1 MKKTLFL
8 VGAML
13 VVSSNIEAQQ
23 EKVSNI
29 EEVNIASKTKQNLY
43 KTGRNVQIITAE
55 DLKKQ
60 QGKSLTEVLNQVSG
74 IHITGS
80 FSNTPEPKGLKIRG
94 GKSANILILLDGIPL
109 KDVTGNDYTLSDL
122 RLIAL
127 ENIESIEILN
137 SAASVL
143 YGSNATVSVIN
154 IKTKQNT
161 IKPVEGLISL
171 RGGSFSTFGQNLSIK
186 GNKDHFSYQL
196 SAFNERSKGI
206 SSALGENFE
215 EDGFEKQNINANVG
229 YYDEKFHVNLSGGWN
244 HHLFDYD
251 GGAFT
256 DAENRSDDQQTHLS
270 LNAGYHYKNG
280 ELTINSRYTDNDR
293 IGKSW
298 INEKYTDQFSYAGQN
313 FFAEIYNTYRF
324 TDYVS
329 ITAGIMYEDQRMDAY
344 SLPWGATEL
353 LQDLSSEQTNIQ
365 SIDAFATL
373 QFHHGLFYMD
383 AGTRMIE
390 NSEFGNHF
398 VYSVNPYILKENA
411 TFYWKAGYSY
421 STAFIAPTLYQT
433 FGSLPYVL
441 PNFNLQPE
449 TNKTHEIHLSAG
461 KKDRSLNLI
470 ASFFQRNEEDAFVYQ
485 TVDLTTYAG
494 QFQNIAENTAKG
506 FEIGLDYQPYQF
518 LRLGGNFSFVEKEDA
533 ASMLRQPKQRVNS
546 FLDIKPFKGSS
557 VLINHQFVS
566 SRQDSYYDTESFA
579 VAEVLLEPFHVFN
592 LNISQQITPDFS
604 AYLNIGNLLNENYV
618 DVIGYRVKPRNFT
631 FGINYQF

>member
-1 MKKTLFL
+1 MKKTLIL

-13 VVSSNIEAQQ
+13 VVSSNIVAQQ
-23 EKVSNI
+23 EKESNI
-29 EEVNIASKTKQNLY
+29 EEVNIASKSKQQLY
-43 KTGRNVQIITAE
+43 KTGKNVQVITAE
-55 DLKKQ
+55 DLKKL
-60 QGKSLTEVLNQVSG
+60 QGKSLTDVLNQVSG

-80 FSNTPEPKGLKIRG
+80 FGNSSEPKGLKIRG

-137 SAASVL
+137 GAASVL

-154 IKTKQNT
+154 IKTKQNAV
-161 IKPVEGLISL
+161 KPFEGLISL
-171 RGGSFSTFGQNLSIK
+171 KAGSFSTFGQNFSVK
-186 GNKDHFSYQL
+186 GRKDHFNYQL
-196 SAFNERSKGI
+196 SAFNEKSKGI

-215 EDGFEKQNINANVG
+215 EDGFEKQNINANIG
-229 YYDEKFHVNLSGGWN
+229 YNNGEFKINLGAGWN

-256 DAENRSDDQQTHLS
+256 DAENRCDDQQTFIN
-270 LNAGYHYKNG
+270 LNAGYQYKNG

-293 IGKSW
+293 LGESW
-298 INEKYTDQFSYAGQN
+298 SNDEYVDQFSYAGQN
-313 FFAEIYNTYRF
+313 FFAEIYNNYRF
-324 TDYVS
+324 ADFLS
-329 ITAGIMYEDQRMDAY
+329 LTAGVMFEDQRMDAY

-353 LQDLSSEQTNIQ
+353 QQDLNSDNVNIQ
-365 SIDAFATL
+365 SLDVFANL
-373 QFHHGLFYMD
+373 QFHHGLFYLD
-383 AGTRMIE
+383 AGTRMTE

-398 VYSVNPYILKENA
+398 VYRINPYILKENE

-441 PNFNLQPE
+441 PNFDLQPE
-449 TNKTHEIHLSAG
+449 TNKAHEIHISAG
-461 KKDRSLNLI
+461 KKDRSLNFN
-470 ASFFQRNEEDAFVYQ
+470 ASLFHRNEEDAFVYQ
-485 TVDLTTYAG
+485 TVDFTTYAG

-506 FEIGLDYQPYQF
+506 FEVGIDYQPYSF
-518 LRLGGNFSFVEKEDA
+518 IRLGGNFSFVEKDDA

-546 FLDIKPFKGSS
+546 FLDLKPFKSTS

-566 SRQDSYYDTESFA
+566 SRQDSYYDTESFGVKE
-579 VAEVLLEPFHVFN
+579 VALDAFHVFN
-592 LNISQQITPDFS
+592 FNITQEITEEFT
-604 AYLNIGNLLNENYV
+604 AYLNIGNLFNENYV